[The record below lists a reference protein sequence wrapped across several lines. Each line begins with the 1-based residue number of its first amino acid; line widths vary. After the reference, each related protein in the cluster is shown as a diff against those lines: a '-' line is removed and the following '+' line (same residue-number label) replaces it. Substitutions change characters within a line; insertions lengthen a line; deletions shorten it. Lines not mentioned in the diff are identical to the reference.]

1 MKAFILLL
9 IGVSCL
15 SAAQVQPSDQEAV
28 EYARRLAVGT
38 KPVVREGGY
47 VPDEATAVRI
57 AIAVLIP
64 IYGEKIEDGE
74 KPWRAG
80 LKGDVWTVVGTFHGK
95 GEGGEAIV
103 QLSKTSGAVLFVTHT
118 M

>member
-1 MKAFILLL
+1 MKAVIVFLLGMTFL
-9 IGVSCL
+9 AG
-15 SAAQVQPSDQEAV
+15 AQVQPSDQKAI
-28 EYARRLAVGT
+28 EYARRLVVGT
-38 KPVVREGGY
+38 KPVVRAEGY
-47 VPDEATAVRI
+47 VPDQATAIRI

-64 IYGEKIEDGE
+64 IYGEKIENGE

-103 QLSKTSGAVLFVTHT
+103 QLSKTTGAILFVTHT

>member
-1 MKAFILLL
+1 MKTIVLLL
-9 IGVSCL
+9 IGMACL
-15 SAAQVQPSDQEAV
+15 SGAQVMTSDQEAV
-28 EYARRLAVGT
+28 EFARRSVVGVR
-38 KPVVREGGY
+38 PVVRGGGY
-47 VPDEATAVRI
+47 VPDANTAIRI
-57 AIAVLIP
+57 AVAVLIP
-64 IYGEKIEDGE
+64 IYGEDIGESE

-80 LKGDVWTVVGTFHGK
+80 LKHGVWTVVGTFHGK